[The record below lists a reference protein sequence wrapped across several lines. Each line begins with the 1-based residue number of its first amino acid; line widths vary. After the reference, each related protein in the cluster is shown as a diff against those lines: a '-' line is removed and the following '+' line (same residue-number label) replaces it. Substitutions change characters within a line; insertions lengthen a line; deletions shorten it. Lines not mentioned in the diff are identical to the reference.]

1 MMLQIM
7 FIQRGSGLNDE
18 LMEEAIDDRMSLR
31 RFLGLSMQDP
41 GVDHSTIALFRK
53 RLHEAGLVSELF
65 DQVNAHLLEQGLILR
80 EGIAVDAT
88 IIEAPKGRTTK
99 DGLGNSKDKAAT
111 YTKKHGRTYHGYKA
125 HIATDTRGMIK
136 DYVFDTAKVHDS
148 KHMDQLIEGE
158 SAAVYGDSAYMDKKR
173 KKRLEKKGVHCE
185 IIERSP
191 R

>member
-1 MMLQIM
+1 
-7 FIQRGSGLNDE
+7 
-18 LMEEAIDDRMSLR
+18 MEEAIDDRMSFR

-99 DGLGNSKDKAAT
+99 DGLGNSRDKAAT

-148 KHMDQLIEGE
+148 NHMDQLIEGE
-158 SAAVYGDSAYMDKKR
+158 STAVYGDSAYMDKKR
-173 KKRLEKKGVHCE
+173 KKRLEKKGVHCG